1 MRRMTRKNC
10 TTEAVTEAEE
20 VLIKDKA
27 IRTSA
32 QRTTSNMDVW
42 LAVGELK
49 MRRRT
54 STTPMKP
61 NTRM

>member
-32 QRTTSNMDVW
+32 QRTTSNMDV
-42 LAVGELK
+42 
-49 MRRRT
+49 
-54 STTPMKP
+54 
-61 NTRM
+61 